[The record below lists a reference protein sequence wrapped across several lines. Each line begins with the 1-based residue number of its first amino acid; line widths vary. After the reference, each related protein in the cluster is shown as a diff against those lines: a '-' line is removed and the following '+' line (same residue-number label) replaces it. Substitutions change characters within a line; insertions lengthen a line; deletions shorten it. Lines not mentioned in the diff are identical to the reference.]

1 MKKNHIFL
9 TVVAVIA
16 ILVSACNN
24 SKPKSVELKD
34 GNDSLNYAF
43 GYSNGKIIKEYH
55 LSKDSTGDGL
65 KDLLAGIE
73 AGLDE
78 KIIED
83 EKLQNIT
90 ELGKTIGSQL
100 KSNKNFY
107 GDSTI
112 SVDYKLIRQGLI
124 NGITEFKGEF
134 TAETAQKYF
143 NSTMEALQRKK
154 SEEMYKENKLS
165 GELFLKENA
174 KKAGVV
180 TTASGLQYEVIKEG
194 NGAKP
199 VATDKV
205 KVHYHGTFVNGE
217 KFDSSVERNE
227 PAEFVLNEV
236 IKGWTEG
243 VQLMS
248 VGSKYK
254 FYVPQELAYG
264 NQERGNIK
272 PYSTL
277 IFEVELLGI
286 VK

>member
-90 ELGKTIGSQL
+90 ELGKMIGSQL

-134 TAETAQKYF
+134 TAETAQNYF
-143 NSTMEALQRKK
+143 NSTMEALQKKK

>member
-55 LSKDSTGDGL
+55 LSKDTTGDGI

-73 AGLDE
+73 AGLNE
-78 KIIED
+78 AVLED
-83 EKLQNIT
+83 EKLQNVS
-90 ELGKTIGSQL
+90 EMGKMIGSQL

-107 GDSTI
+107 GDSTL
-112 SVDYKLIRQGLI
+112 SVDYKLIRLGLI

-134 TAETAQKYF
+134 TGTSAQTYF
-143 NSTMEALQRKK
+143 NATMEALQRKK

-205 KVHYHGTFVNGE
+205 KVHYHGTFINGE

-243 VQLMS
+243 VQLMK

-272 PYSTL
+272 PFSML

>member
-16 ILVSACNN
+16 ILVSACND

-43 GYSNGKIIKEYH
+43 GYSNGKIIREYH
-55 LSKDSTGDGL
+55 LSKDTTGDGM

-73 AGLDE
+73 AGLNE
-78 KIIED
+78 EVLED
-83 EKLQNIT
+83 EKLQNIS
-90 ELGKTIGSQL
+90 ELGKMIGSQL

-107 GDSTI
+107 GDSTL
-112 SVDYKLIRQGLI
+112 SVDYKLIRLGLI

-134 TAETAQKYF
+134 TGETAQKYF
-143 NSTMEALQRKK
+143 NATMEALQRKK

-199 VATDKV
+199 AATDKV
-205 KVHYHGTFVNGE
+205 KVHYHGTFINGE

-243 VQLMS
+243 VQLMT

>member
-90 ELGKTIGSQL
+90 ELGKMIGSQL

-134 TAETAQKYF
+134 TAETAQNYF

-165 GELFLKENA
+165 GELFLKENT

>member
-1 MKKNHIFL
+1 
-9 TVVAVIA
+9 
-16 ILVSACNN
+16 
-24 SKPKSVELKD
+24 
-34 GNDSLNYAF
+34 
-43 GYSNGKIIKEYH
+43 
-55 LSKDSTGDGL
+55 
-65 KDLLAGIE
+65 
-73 AGLDE
+73 
-78 KIIED
+78 
-83 EKLQNIT
+83 
-90 ELGKTIGSQL
+90 
-100 KSNKNFY
+100 
-107 GDSTI
+107 
-112 SVDYKLIRQGLI
+112 
-124 NGITEFKGEF
+124 
-134 TAETAQKYF
+134 
-143 NSTMEALQRKK
+143 MEALQRKK